1 VIEGDNMKKFTTV
14 IFLVITLFLPA
25 LLEAQEMI
33 VQSAP
38 EVIGLQDAPSK
49 NKRYYKRSKW
59 SYSFFS
65 FLSAPYELPVKDR
78 TSLIDSYNYIS
89 FNYKI
94 DYTKRV
100 SIRPT
105 FNMNT
110 TGYDSI
116 LREDKPSK
124 IEVGDIYLQYA
135 DYNFALLPGN
145 IGVLA
150 QFRLFLPTSE
160 SSREQKTLA
169 KLGGWFIF
177 SRPFGDSWELN
188 FHTKGYFYWQSQK
201 SYDGGKSYPSHTK
214 KYKWENYFE
223 FGKMFNEKFGFSTR
237 FGLKMEEKHGSSVY
251 DSEPRHTNTLITGL
265 SFRYNYAWYLN
276 FIFGISNEIYNVNN
290 QEDRTPLQPEDLEFI
305 LLTFFRF

>member
-1 VIEGDNMKKFTTV
+1 MKYFQSG
-14 IFLVITLFLPA
+14 ILIICFLSSGLA
-25 LLEAQEMI
+25 QAAQEI
-33 VQSAP
+33 ITPSAP
-38 EVIGLQDAPSK
+38 EVVSLQDAPSK
-49 NKRYYKRSKW
+49 NRTYRKRSKW

-78 TSLIDSYNYIS
+78 TSLVSSYNYVS

-94 DYTKRV
+94 DYTRRV
-100 SIRPT
+100 TIRPT

-110 TGYDSI
+110 AGYDVI
-116 LREDKPSK
+116 GREDKASK
-124 IEVGDIYLQYA
+124 IELGDLYLQYA

-150 QFRLFLPTSE
+150 QFRIFLPTSE
-160 SSREQKTLA
+160 SSRQQKTLA

-177 SRPFGDSWELN
+177 SHPFGDSWELN
-188 FHTKGYFYWQSQK
+188 FHTKGYYYWQSQK

-223 FGKMFNEKFGFSTR
+223 LGKMFNETFGFSAT
-237 FGLKMEEKHGSSVY
+237 FGLTMEEKNGSDLY
-251 DSEPRHTNTLITGL
+251 NDEARHVNTLKTGV
-265 SFRYNYAWYLN
+265 SIRYNYAWYLN
-276 FIFGISNEIYNVNN
+276 FIFGIDNQIYNVNN
-290 QEDRTPLQPEDLEFI
+290 QQDHTLLQPDDLQFI